1 VSSLTFPIVTAS
13 GDFAVQLVI
22 FGSIDGFVASPKQD
36 AAGKIATALAVAGAA
51 VLGWILRGHVN
62 FLDLEHVVAFGI
74 GVGVAVRLSSV
85 ASTRRVE
92 LGAAGA

>member
-1 VSSLTFPIVTAS
+1 LLHPQGVPRSSLNSPSAAWIGAIATAS
-13 GDFAVQLVI
+13 WRARNRTLR
-22 FGSIDGFVASPKQD
+22 
-36 AAGKIATALAVAGAA
+36 GKIATALAVAGAA

-74 GVGVAVRLSSV
+74 GVDVAVRLSGI